1 MLNWLVR
8 YAPVAA
14 DVEITRSSVLDVGS
28 GPIGLSCV
36 FPDSRFA
43 GQDVA
48 FPSPVAREM
57 FAVRTDPG
65 RFPWVDGAFDTVV
78 CLDVLEHVA
87 ADQRSSLVAECARVA
102 SRRVLLACPTD
113 TAVNADEFFL
123 QLYRSRGE
131 EPPSWLTEHMELG
144 LPTVAELEAACAV
157 PGFRHR
163 RWSQVNGLLASL
175 VVVGDLHPFFASG
188 AATEYSKRQPDWIA
202 ALQACRFGD
211 GVRQGMELERIEA
224 REPIVDPLRFDETIG
239 RALECAACRGSLC
252 PDRSEMLSCSSC
264 GRTAT
269 HDETGALDLRPDAL
283 TTPGKV
289 RETLKRLRRR

>member
-14 DVEITRSSVLDVGS
+14 DVEIARSSVLDVGS

-36 FPDSRFA
+36 FPGARFA

-48 FPSPVAREM
+48 FPAPVAREM

-65 RFPWVDGAFDTVV
+65 RFPWADGAFETVV

-102 SRRVLLACPTD
+102 ARRVLLACPTD
-113 TAVNADEFFL
+113 AAVNADEFFV
-123 QLYRSRGE
+123 QLYRSNGE
-131 EPPSWLTEHMELG
+131 EPPAWLNEHMELG

-157 PGFRHR
+157 PGFRHE
-163 RWSQVNGLLASL
+163 RWPQVNGLLASL
-175 VVVGDLHPFFASG
+175 VVVGDLHPFFAAG
-188 AATEYSKRQPDWIA
+188 AATEYMTRQPEWIA

-211 GVRQGMELERIEA
+211 GVRQGMELERIDA
-224 REPIVDPLRFDETIG
+224 RDPIVEPLRFDETIV
-239 RALECAACRGSLC
+239 RALECSVCRGSLRPHASGLAC
-252 PDRSEMLSCSSC
+252 PSC
-264 GRTAT
+264 GRLAT
-269 HDETGALDLRPDAL
+269 HDEAGVLDLRPDAL
-283 TTPGKV
+283 TTPGKLG
-289 RETLKRLRRR
+289 ETLKRLRRR